1 MEFIG
6 LAIMSLVYIFLMAF
20 IGIFIV
26 VIGLGM
32 LNLVVVV
39 FPRWLKSL
47 SEPPKKESSL

>member
-6 LAIMSLVYIFLMAF
+6 LALASLVYIFLMAF
-20 IGIFIV
+20 MGIFVV

-32 LNLVVVV
+32 LNLVAVV

-47 SEPPKKESSL
+47 SEPPKKGSSL